1 MAEITTDIIKRV
13 REETGAGVMKVK
25 KVLEEVEGD
34 VEKAKKI
41 LMEKAAAKM
50 EERSERE
57 TSQGTLS
64 TYKHHNGKLV
74 SIVELLCETDFV
86 AKNELFVGLANDLA
100 MQVASMNP
108 ADGNELKEQD
118 YVKDPSKKISELV
131 KEVAAKTG
139 ENIRIGRIIRVEL
152 GQE

>member
-1 MAEITTDIIKRV
+1 MKR
-13 REETGAGVMKVK
+13 RGAGVMKVK

-64 TYKHHNGKLV
+64 VYKHHNGKLV

-86 AKNELFVGLANDLA
+86 AKNELFAGLAADLA

-108 ADGNELKEQD
+108 EDEKELLTQD
-118 YVKDPSKKISELV
+118 FVKDPSKKISELV
-131 KEVAAKTG
+131 KEVTAK
-139 ENIRIGRIIRVEL
+139 NR
-152 GQE
+152 